1 MNSDHNENKADL
13 NFWYDKN
20 VLITGGAGFI
30 GSWLSRMLCDIGASV
45 TILSEKNASESALF
59 QQYDLN
65 KRTELVEGDIRNW
78 QFVRDLATAGSF
90 DILYHLAAQ
99 SQVTVAQEDP
109 RGTFEVN
116 IAGTWNLLE
125 AFHQTSPTTAIAL
138 ASTVSVSGET
148 TDETFDETAP
158 LAGVYPYE
166 VSKAC
171 AELIGRS
178 YSQTYKIPVGTLRF
192 SNLYGPG
199 DMNFRRIIPGVV
211 RNVLKN
217 TKPLIR
223 GNGQSVRDYLYIQDA
238 VESLLLLG
246 QFLQSGDVTGQ
257 VFQVSNMSYV
267 STLDLVKMI
276 LRLMQQSQLGYEI
289 AHTGAAEISQIR
301 PSSEKI
307 RKQLGWHP
315 RFTLEQGL
323 KETID
328 WYQKHS
334 NQLVLG
340 EQIK

>member
-1 MNSDHNENKADL
+1 MNSISSETKADS
-13 NFWYDKN
+13 NFWHNKN

-30 GSWLSRMLCDIGASV
+30 GSSLSRMLCDMGAAV
-45 TILSEKNASESALF
+45 TILSEKNGSESALF
-59 QQYDLN
+59 HQFDLG

-78 QFVRDLATAGSF
+78 QFVRDLAAAGSF
-90 DILYHLAAQ
+90 DMLFHLAAQ

-116 IAGTWNLLE
+116 IAGTWNLFE
-125 AFHQTSPTTAIAL
+125 AFHQTSPTTSIVL
-138 ASTVSVSGET
+138 ASTVGVTGET
-148 TDETFDETAP
+148 TDETFDESAP

-171 AELIGRS
+171 AELISKS
-178 YSQTYKIPVGTLRF
+178 YCRTYDMPVGTLRF

-199 DMNFRRIIPGVV
+199 DMNFRRIIPGTV

-217 TKPLIR
+217 TKPQIR

-238 VESLLLLG
+238 VEALLLLG
-246 QFLQSGDVTGQ
+246 QFLQSSDVAGQ
-257 VFQVSNMSYV
+257 VFQVSSMSYV
-267 STLDLVKMI
+267 SILDLVKII
-276 LRLMQQSQLGYEI
+276 LSLMQQSQLGYEI
-289 AHTGAAEISQIR
+289 VHNGVAEISQIK

-307 RKQLGWHP
+307 RNQLGWHP

-328 WYQKHS
+328 WYQKYS